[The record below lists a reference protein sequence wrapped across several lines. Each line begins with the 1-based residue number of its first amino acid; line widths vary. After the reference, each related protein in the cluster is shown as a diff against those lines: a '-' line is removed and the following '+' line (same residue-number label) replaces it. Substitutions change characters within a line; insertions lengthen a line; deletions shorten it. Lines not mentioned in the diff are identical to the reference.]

1 MTAGL
6 LHLKPRHSGCYPKEA
21 AHRGHSPLAL
31 EVVKVPLGW
40 PSRIV
45 ASLFGQKR
53 PKSLCPLPGPAQF
66 PSPVNSASKQV
77 LSALCPVSL
86 ADSAASV
93 APAAPS
99 DLAP

>member
-1 MTAGL
+1 M
-6 LHLKPRHSGCYPKEA
+6 
-21 AHRGHSPLAL
+21 
-31 EVVKVPLGW
+31 PLGW

-66 PSPVNSASKQV
+66 PGPVNSASKQV

-99 DLAP
+99 GLAPRAAPASCFMSDKCSQFGPSDD